1 MKKNNLKEP
10 QIWNLICEQ
19 IDKVRFKK
27 TPNPWVNPTNENTEF
42 PNNDAQPYQSQDTF
56 NKTDDKKLVRKIKN
70 QVRKKKTKENKTKK
84 KEITMSQFLNDDALI
99 KEFINDMIT
108 NSSNH
113 RRKYK

>member
-1 MKKNNLKEP
+1 M
-10 QIWNLICEQ
+10 
-19 IDKVRFKK
+19 
-27 TPNPWVNPTNENTEF
+27 
-42 PNNDAQPYQSQDTF
+42 
-56 NKTDDKKLVRKIKN
+56 N